1 MSYLDRVI
9 EKIFPETGLKRS
21 VAREKL
27 RILNSGYSNG
37 GANHVKKSMRSWNYR
52 GGSPDED
59 ITRNLTTLR
68 ERSRDLYMNAPIAA
82 GALKTYRSNVIG
94 EGLKLKSTID
104 ADFLEISKEDAKE
117 LEKSIER
124 EFSLWSKECDAA
136 RKMDFYEI
144 QRLVFLS
151 HMMSG
156 DVFCTLPMIGSPR
169 TPYGLRINVIEADR
183 VCNPPNV
190 PETIAMG
197 GVKID
202 KYGAPISYY
211 ISKNHP
217 LNTVNMTYKADDW
230 DEIRAFGKESGR
242 RNVLH
247 ILDSERPGQRRGVP
261 VLAPVIET
269 LKQLT
274 RYTDAELMNALVSS
288 LFTIFITTE
297 EPDKPP
303 IGEGIPKELKVA
315 SSEENA
321 LELAPGQVVTL
332 GQGEDVKQANPSRQ
346 NNAFDGFIT
355 TLVRQIGTGIE
366 IPHEL
371 LIKHFTSSYS
381 ASRAALLEAW
391 RTFKT
396 KRSFMINKFCNPIF
410 EEFLTESILLG
421 RINAPGFFDDPAKR
435 EAYLKCEWYGTSQG
449 QLDPLK
455 EAKAA
460 EVRVVNGFSSRTREA
475 AELTGSDFE
484 TISKLRIEE
493 ERIMR
498 EGGVLYDSQGP
509 ILDDEELQKLINSDE

>member
-1 MSYLDRVI
+1 MSILDRI
-9 EKIFPETGLKRS
+9 ITEISPEAGLKRR
-21 VAREKL
+21 VAKEKL
-27 RILNSGYSNG
+27 KIMNSGYSNG
-37 GANHVKKSMRSWNYR
+37 GANHMKKSMLAWNYK

-59 ITRNLTTLR
+59 ITRNLKTLR
-68 ERSRDLYMNAPIAA
+68 ERSRDLYMNAPIAS

-104 ADFLEISKEDAKE
+104 ANFLGISKEEAKE
-117 LEKSIER
+117 LEKTIER
-124 EFSLWSKECDAA
+124 EFALWSKECDAA

-144 QRLVFLS
+144 QRIVFLS
-151 HMMSG
+151 HLMSG
-156 DVFCTLPMIGSPR
+156 DVFCTLPMIGSSR

-183 VCNPPNV
+183 VCNPPGVN
-190 PETIAMG
+190 ETVAMG

-211 ISKNHP
+211 IAKNHP
-217 LNTVNMTYKADDW
+217 LSTTNITYKAEDW
-230 DEIRAFGKESGR
+230 DEISAFGKASGR

-247 ILDSERPGQRRGVP
+247 IMENERPGQRRGVP
-261 VLAPVIET
+261 VLSPVIET

-288 LFTIFITTE
+288 LFTVFITTE
-297 EPDKPP
+297 EPEKPP
-303 IGEGIPKELKVA
+303 VGEAIPSEMKVA
-315 SSEENA
+315 RPEENVM
-321 LELAPGQVVTL
+321 ELGSGQVVTL

-396 KRSFMINKFCNPIF
+396 KRSFMINRFCNPIF
-410 EEFLTESILLG
+410 EEFLTEAILLG
-421 RINAPGFFDDPAKR
+421 RINAPGFFDDPIKR

-460 EVRVVNGFSSRTREA
+460 EIRVVNGFSSRTREA

-484 TISKLRIEE
+484 TIANLRIEE
-493 ERIMR
+493 DRIMR
-498 EGGVLYDSQGP
+498 EGGIMYDSQGP
-509 ILDDEELQKLINSDE
+509 ILDNEELQQLLNSNE